1 MSPFAI
7 AICCYSESVQK
18 SNKKFNIIKTEKNMY
33 SHDITAIL
41 IVLGTAVIL
50 PITIVFLTS
59 RRKMQ
64 SEKNKKEIILAALEK
79 NADIDIEELVN
90 KMNKP
95 EKLLK
100 EKLLNKLQW
109 GMLTMFLGIG
119 LIGFAIYLFVEE
131 IGGIDSPMFC
141 FLWGIAAFAIGIA
154 FLANYHIGKK
164 MLAKE
169 MEAEEQKMRQSKQ

>member
-1 MSPFAI
+1 MD
-7 AICCYSESVQK
+7 K
-18 SNKKFNIIKTEKNMY
+18 
-33 SHDITAIL
+33 DIVGL
-41 IVLGTAVIL
+41 FIVLGTAVVL
-50 PITIVFLTS
+50 PISIVFLS
-59 RRKMQ
+59 LRRKIL
-64 SEKNKKEIILAALEK
+64 SEKNRKEIILAAIEK
-79 NADIDIEELVN
+79 NSDIDIEELVR

-119 LIGFAIYLFVEE
+119 LIGFTIYLFVEE
-131 IGGIDSPMFC
+131 IGGTDTPMFC

-169 MEAEEQKMRQSKQ
+169 MEAEEQNMRQS

>member
-1 MSPFAI
+1 MVSSHI
-7 AICCYSESVQK
+7 TG
-18 SNKKFNIIKTEKNMY
+18 II
-33 SHDITAIL
+33 

-59 RRKMQ
+59 RKKLQ
-64 SEKNKKEIILAALEK
+64 FDKNRKEIILAALEK
-79 NADIDIEELVN
+79 NADIDIEELVR

-100 EKLLNKLQW
+100 EKLLRKLQW

-119 LIGFAIYLFVEE
+119 LIGFSIYLFVEE
-131 IGGIDSPMFC
+131 IGGTDTPMFC

-169 MEAEEQKMRQSKQ
+169 MEAEEQNLRSQSRAIASPEDAKHNLRQA